1 MAFFFF
7 LNVPLLLSVSS
18 SSRRLL
24 RRSGDVF
31 MVSEKN
37 VGIGGSE
44 RRDRQW
50 SPVSEGYQ
58 R

>member
-1 MAFFFF
+1 MTFFF
-7 LNVPLLLSVSS
+7 NVPLLLSVSS